1 MANTGRTTFKHVQF
15 NISDTGNVLRS
26 IPISGLS
33 VCGVTYNETTDVI
46 AWQDAVNSALPT
58 MPDAP
63 IEWSGPFD
71 NSAASTAGV
80 LSGSHTVL
88 SGLNGGYTPRSIDV
102 QIGIRAAWSSGE
114 PQFGITASATSGYL
128 VTKYNVDLSSM
139 MYSARAVLYPGS
151 ALPAWGVAA
160 ETSS

>member
-15 NISDTGNVLRS
+15 NISDTGDTLRS
-26 IPISGLS
+26 IPINGLS
-33 VCGVTYNETTDVI
+33 VCGVTYNETSDVV

-71 NSAASTAGV
+71 NSPAATAGS
-80 LSGSHTVL
+80 LSGSHTIL
-88 SGLNGGYTPRSIDV
+88 APLNGLMTPLSLDV

-114 PQFGITASATSGYL
+114 PQFGITASTTSGYIL
-128 VTKYNVDLSSM
+128 TKYNVDLSSM
-139 MYSARAVLYPGS
+139 IYSARAVLFPGS
-151 ALPAWGVAA
+151 SLPAWGVAA
-160 ETSS
+160 ET